1 MEKPAPKK
9 DERIINYLRVSVT
22 DLCNYRCAYCMPP
35 EGVEWLP
42 HSEILSFE
50 EIRSVVE
57 AAVPLGINRVRLTG
71 GEPLIRKGAPALVR
85 MLSRLDGIEE
95 VYLTTN
101 GSRLEELS
109 EELRRSGLKR
119 LNVSMDSLRP
129 DRYKAMTRGGDLE
142 KVWRGIDAARKAG
155 FDPIKLNVVV
165 IKGVN
170 DDEVEDFAA
179 FTIDN
184 PFEVRFIEYMP
195 FGPTEEMRSYECV
208 TAGEIKKRIGAL
220 GRLHPLPRHKQNG
233 PAQRYALEGAAGAI
247 GFIPAMS
254 HSFCSTCNRIRLTAD
269 GRLLSCLFAGESVD
283 VKSLLRADAPREKIA
298 DAIRLAIEAK
308 PAVRSD
314 RSESFMS
321 SIGG

>member
-1 MEKPAPKK
+1 METHSMIGYQQQPISL
-9 DERIINYLRVSVT
+9 RISVT
-22 DLCNYRCAYCMPP
+22 DRCQLRCLYCMPP

-50 EIRSVVE
+50 EIRSVVR

-119 LNVSMDSLRP
+119 LNVSMDSFRP

-142 KVWRGIDAARKAG
+142 KVWRGIDAARRAG

-165 IKGVN
+165 INGVN

-179 FTIDN
+179 FT
-184 PFEVRFIEYMP
+184 
-195 FGPTEEMRSYECV
+195 
-208 TAGEIKKRIGAL
+208 
-220 GRLHPLPRHKQNG
+220 
-233 PAQRYALEGAAGAI
+233 
-247 GFIPAMS
+247 
-254 HSFCSTCNRIRLTAD
+254 
-269 GRLLSCLFAGESVD
+269 
-283 VKSLLRADAPREKIA
+283 
-298 DAIRLAIEAK
+298 
-308 PAVRSD
+308 
-314 RSESFMS
+314 
-321 SIGG
+321 

>member
-1 MEKPAPKK
+1 MEKLTPEKP
-9 DERIINYLRVSVT
+9 ERVINYLRVSVT

-42 HSEILSFE
+42 HSDILSFE

-57 AAVPLGINRVRLTG
+57 AAVPLGVNRVRLTG

-85 MLSRLDGIEE
+85 MLSELDGIEE

-109 EELRRSGLKR
+109 EELRQGGLKR
-119 LNVSMDSLRP
+119 LNVSMDSLKP
-129 DRYKAMTRGGDLE
+129 DRYEAMTRGGDLA

-195 FGPTEEMRSYECV
+195 FGPTEEMRNYEYV
-208 TAGEIKKRIGAL
+208 SAEAIRKRIGVL
-220 GRLHPLPRHKQNG
+220 GRLLPLPRHKQNG
-233 PAQRYALEGAAGAI
+233 PAERYAFEGARGAL

-269 GRLLSCLFAGESVD
+269 GRLLPCLFSGQSVD
-283 VKSLLRADAPREKIA
+283 VKSFLREGAPKEKITE
-298 DAIRLAIEAK
+298 AIRLAIEAK
-308 PAVRSD
+308 PAIHSD